1 MLKPNLTQPF
11 HLGVIYIIQL
21 GCNNTQ
27 HNGIFLTDIYQ
38 SQAIM
43 TLKGIL
49 YLLLPDAVT

>member
-11 HLGVIYIIQL
+11 YLGVIYIIQL
-21 GCNNTQ
+21 GCNNTL
-27 HNGIFLTDIYQ
+27 HNDIFLNDIYQ
-38 SQAIM
+38 SQTMM